1 MARYVGQRVKRT
13 EDPRLIRGL
22 AHYVDDIRLPD
33 TLHVAFVRSIY
44 AHARI
49 NGVDASEALKAPG
62 VVAVYTGEDVAEKL
76 GPVPCA
82 GNLPDLKV
90 PDHRVLATDKVYFV
104 GHPIAAVVATDAY
117 AARDAAELV
126 SVDYEELPAV
136 VDAEEAARGGAVIH
150 EKFGD
155 NIAYKLTAGEGD
167 IAAALASADKVIT
180 QRITNQRLAPV
191 AMEPRGVLAR
201 YLPGEQELT
210 LWSST
215 QIPHLMRTQV
225 ALMIGIPENKL
236 RVITPEVGGG
246 FGSKLNVYAEEAL
259 LGWIS
264 MQLARPA
271 KWIETRRENMQATI
285 HGRGQ
290 VGEIEIGCRADGTL
304 TGLRY
309 NVVADLGAY
318 HQLLTPAI
326 PTLTGLMLSGSYKIP
341 AIQINVTGVF
351 TNKMATDA
359 YRGAGRPEATY
370 VVERALDLVADELG
384 LDPVEVRRRNF
395 PAPEEFPFKT
405 ATGLFYD
412 SGDYE
417 AALSKALENAGYAKL
432 REEQRAA
439 REEGRLVGIGVST
452 YVEICALGPS
462 QAMPAGGWESAT
474 VRIEPT
480 GKVTVLMGASPH
492 GQGQETSFAQL
503 AADELGVDLNDV
515 TVVHGDT
522 SIVQY
527 GIGTFGSRATAVGGT
542 AVFVAIE
549 RLKEKAAKIAA
560 HMLGTDAEG
569 VAFAE
574 GVFSLKEAK
583 KAAAVAAGEG
593 QSAASGE
600 GQAAA
605 DSDSDEVP
613 EPVLPAGQDPA
624 GALPEPETEGGK
636 KVTIQDVALA
646 AHIAKDLPPDT
657 EPGLSA
663 TYFFEPKNFTF
674 PFGAHICVVEIDRET
689 GEVEFQRYV
698 AVDDCGRVINP
709 LLVDGQV
716 QGGIVQSIGQALYEE
731 VVYDEQ
737 GQLVTGTLM
746 DYAVPRAKML
756 PWFELD
762 RTETPTDVNPL
773 GVKGVGEAGTIGA
786 TPAIVNAVVDAL
798 SPFGVRH
805 IDMPVRPE
813 AVWRII
819 NSK

>member
-1 MARYVGQRVKRT
+1 MANNYVGQRIKRT

-22 AHYVDDIRLPD
+22 AHYVDDITLPG

-49 NGVDASEALKAPG
+49 KGIDASAAEDVPG
-62 VVAVYTGEDVAEKL
+62 VVAIYTGKDIAEKI

-82 GNLPDLKV
+82 SALPELKV
-90 PDHRVLATDKVYFV
+90 PDHRVLATKKVYFV
-104 GHPIAAVVATDAY
+104 GHPIAAVVATDRY
-117 AARDAAELV
+117 AARDAADLV
-126 SVDYEELPAV
+126 IVDYDDLPV
-136 VDAEEAARGGAVIH
+136 VSDVEQAAAGGPVIH
-150 EKFGD
+150 ENFGD
-155 NIAYKLTAGEGD
+155 NIAYKLTSGEGD
-167 IAAALASADKVIT
+167 IDAAFAAAERTVK
-180 QRITNQRLAPV
+180 QRILHRRLAPI

-201 YLPGEQELT
+201 YFPGEEELT

-225 ALMIGIPENKL
+225 AIMIGIPENKL

-264 MQLARPA
+264 MQLFKPV
-271 KWIETRRENMQATI
+271 KWIETRRENIQATI

-290 VGEIEIGCRADGTL
+290 VGDIEVAFRNDGAI

-309 NVVADLGAY
+309 NVFADLGAY

-326 PTLTGLMLSGSYKIP
+326 PTLTGLMLSGAYKIP
-341 AIQINVTGVF
+341 AIQINITGCF

-370 VVERALDLVADELG
+370 VVERALDLVAAELG
-384 LDPVEVRRRNF
+384 VDPIEVRRKNF
-395 PAPEEFPFKT
+395 PKPDEFPFHT
-405 ATGLFYD
+405 ATGLDYD

-417 AALSKALENAGYAKL
+417 AALNKAQGIAGYAQL
-432 REEQRAA
+432 REEQKKA
-439 REEGRLVGIGVST
+439 REEGRLIGIGVST

-480 GKVTVLMGASPH
+480 GKVTILTGASPH
-492 GQGQETSFAQL
+492 GQGQETSFAQI
-503 AADELGVDLNDV
+503 AADQLGVHINDI
-515 TVVHGDT
+515 TVIHGDT
-522 SIVQY
+522 GVVQY

-542 AVFVAIE
+542 AVYVAIE
-549 RLKEKAAKIAA
+549 KLKEKASKIAC
-560 HMLGTDAEG
+560 HMLQADASRVSFEG
-569 VAFAE
+569 
-574 GVFSLKEAK
+574 GKYSLR
-583 KAAAVAAGEG
+583 KAAAATAGT
-593 QSAASGE
+593 SDPVVPVGE
-600 GQAAA
+600 A
-605 DSDSDEVP
+605 
-613 EPVLPAGQDPA
+613 PA
-624 GALPEPETEGGK
+624 GALPEPQTEGK
-636 KVTIQDVALA
+636 SSLTIQEIALA

-674 PFGAHICVVEIDRET
+674 PFGTHIAVVEVDRET
-689 GEVEFQRYV
+689 GDIKFLRYV
-698 AVDDCGRVINP
+698 AVDDCGKVINP
-709 LLVDGQV
+709 MLVDGQV
-716 QGGIVQSIGQALYEE
+716 HGGIVQSIGQALFEE

-737 GQLVTGTLM
+737 GQLLSGTLM
-746 DYAVPRAKML
+746 DYALPRASHI
-756 PWFELD
+756 PEFELD
-762 RTETPTDVNPL
+762 RTETPSPVNPL

-805 IDMPVRPE
+805 LDMPIKPE
-813 AVWRII
+813 NIWRII
-819 NSK
+819 NNDSRSI